1 MSSAVGRER
10 ELIDVSLITEDDFLD
25 AGAACATWENFPA
38 SALSHHGER
47 CCDVAREW
55 VIATDFSQLEG
66 GALLA
71 GPRWLRRRYEWGPSR
86 WPLHW
91 CEAVE
96 RKTLDCGALAALS
109 CEVFAARGL
118 TAFPA
123 QLVQHYSVEATRH
136 WRQRWDGDEAS
147 THWINDDLIY
157 HEGCAVLVSGR
168 EMKLWDASAGW
179 WVSPRQRG
187 GYGTLVGLRVFA
199 PSEHGATFTWG
210 AHEIAA
216 NQWQKIPRA

>member
-10 ELIDVSLITEDDFLD
+10 ELIDVSQITEDDFLD
-25 AGAACATWENFPA
+25 AGAACAKWEHFPA

-123 QLVQHYSVEATRH
+123 QLVQHYSVEATLH
-136 WRQRWDGDEAS
+136 WRQRWEGDETS
-147 THWINDDLIY
+147 THWIDDDLIY
-157 HEGCAVLVSGR
+157 HEGSAVLVSGR
-168 EMKLWDASAGW
+168 EIKLWDASAGW

-199 PSEHGATFTWG
+199 PAEQGETFTWG
-210 AHEIAA
+210 HHEIAA
-216 NQWQKIPRA
+216 NRWQKIARV